1 MCKDEKT
8 NTQSSEV
15 TVDAELWACW
25 GDQPTRTSRNALL
38 KIFFYLML
46 FQLLPT
52 STNLF

>member
-38 KIFFYLML
+38 KIFFL
-46 FQLLPT
+46 FNVIPIIT
-52 STNLF
+52 YIH